1 MAEYSKQRKN
11 SALQELKRLQEEDRA
26 AGIHYEEPELRH
38 FDAQSVFEANKKQEP
53 QRKSAF
59 HIAKRSQKAQRVK
72 VHSQM
77 FENEKFEV
85 EDLSIN
91 PEHKKT
97 RTKLKRSQAKH
108 LFEEKSEAEEIQEP
122 AIEPIVEVKPEK
134 DVVSEPTQ
142 TEAVVEEQ
150 GETVE
155 VPFAEEQAV
164 QNEAVEQTEPVVE
177 ETEEPVLEE
186 VEPEQEP
193 EEAGFEEVE
202 PVVEEAKE
210 PVLEEVEPEQEPEE
224 AAFEEVELDVQEAE
238 EPASE
243 EVEFEQEPEQ
253 VAVEQVEP
261 TTQEAVETDATNDV
275 QIPEDEEEDIP
286 VEEVPVV
293 TMEEDNTDV
302 DSIPVEVVDEEEAAP
317 TIVEPSIE
325 VDQDI
330 TPAEPEPLETLEV
343 EEASPEL
350 VEPMSSLDE
359 EFNQVQ
365 AEEPVE
371 EVASEPEVEEPR
383 ELTDEEKLAA
393 FKARQV
399 EEMKRSL
406 ASSAQDDKEIQSQQV
421 DEVDDLVRPYEAMPF
436 ANENTEAEDVELQNP
451 KSVQE
456 AFDDVKKN
464 SEELRSS
471 LSKRDIA
478 EEDQNPQG
486 EPEEEP
492 DEVIELSEDDLDDD
506 IVLTNDDFL
515 PAQGEV
521 AHGEENLDED
531 DIPVEFYDEEAQTE
545 AQSEVSKEVEASE
558 DQEEVEEEI
567 ETSDLYEEKKH
578 FMFSEY
584 VLEEDYLEE
593 QSQMGYHYVKRDGKR
608 FFFRKGDPKDYYYQ
622 VNYYKEEPS
631 ADVKA
636 QWKAD
641 GWKLLSISNSKN
653 KKDAGW
659 YILRNEEKTGEYRKK
674 IANEEEKF
682 AFFKKYRNSCRSTL
696 FLIFVCMVVCAICT
710 AIQVYSSGQIYS
722 IGILIGIAVC
732 VVLFFIA
739 LIAFISYYRLLRG
752 ATKQANLLNARIRL
766 KERKQSAADLQQLKS
781 DAELDSEWEKVEREE
796 A

>member
-108 LFEEKSEAEEIQEP
+108 LFEEKSETEAIQEP

-155 VPFAEEQAV
+155 VPVAEEQTV

-177 ETEEPVLEE
+177 ETEEPVFEE
-186 VEPEQEP
+186 VQQEP
-193 EEAGFEEVE
+193 EEAAFEEVE
-202 PVVEEAKE
+202 PVVEEAEE
-210 PVLEEVEPEQEPEE
+210 PVSEETEPEQEPEE

-243 EVEFEQEPEQ
+243 EVESEQEPEQ

-261 TTQEAVETDATNDV
+261 TTQEAVETDATSDV

-286 VEEVPVV
+286 VEEIPVV

-436 ANENTEAEDVELQNP
+436 ANENTEVEDVELQNP

-531 DIPVEFYDEEAQTE
+531 DIPVEFYDEEAKTE

-567 ETSDLYEEKKH
+567 ETSNLYEEKKH

>member
-77 FENEKFEV
+77 FENEQFEV

-108 LFEEKSEAEEIQEP
+108 LFEEKSEAEAIQEP
-122 AIEPIVEVKPEK
+122 AIEPVVEVKPEK

-155 VPFAEEQAV
+155 VPVVEEQAV
-164 QNEAVEQTEPVVE
+164 QNEAVEQAEPVVE

-193 EEAGFEEVE
+193 D
-202 PVVEEAKE
+202 
-210 PVLEEVEPEQEPEE
+210 E

-243 EVEFEQEPEQ
+243 EVEPEQEPGEAASEEVESEQEPEQ

-261 TTQEAVETDATNDV
+261 TTQEAVETDAMSDV

-521 AHGEENLDED
+521 AHGKENLDED

>member
-108 LFEEKSEAEEIQEP
+108 LFEEKPETEAIQEP
-122 AIEPIVEVKPEK
+122 AIEPVVEVKPEK

-150 GETVE
+150 GETVK
-155 VPFAEEQAV
+155 VPVVEEQA
-164 QNEAVEQTEPVVE
+164 EPVVE
-177 ETEEPVLEE
+177 ETEEPVFEE
-186 VEPEQEP
+186 VQQEP

-210 PVLEEVEPEQEPEE
+210 PVLEEVEPEQEPDE

-243 EVEFEQEPEQ
+243 EVESEQEPEQ

-261 TTQEAVETDATNDV
+261 TTQEAVETDATSDV

>member
-108 LFEEKSEAEEIQEP
+108 LFEEKPETEAIQEP
-122 AIEPIVEVKPEK
+122 ATEPVVEVKPEK

-150 GETVE
+150 GETVK
-155 VPFAEEQAV
+155 VPVVEEQTV
-164 QNEAVEQTEPVVE
+164 QNEAVEQAEPVVE
-177 ETEEPVLEE
+177 ETEEPV
-186 VEPEQEP
+186 
-193 EEAGFEEVE
+193 FEEVE

-210 PVLEEVEPEQEPEE
+210 PVLEEVEPEQEPGE

-243 EVEFEQEPEQ
+243 EVESEQEPEQ

-261 TTQEAVETDATNDV
+261 TTQEAVETDATSDV

-406 ASSAQDDKEIQSQQV
+406 ASSAKDDKEIQSQQV

>member
-122 AIEPIVEVKPEK
+122 AIEPVVEVKPEK

-155 VPFAEEQAV
+155 VPVAEEQTV

-177 ETEEPVLEE
+177 ETEEPVFEE
-186 VEPEQEP
+186 VQQEP
-193 EEAGFEEVE
+193 EEAAFEEVE
-202 PVVEEAKE
+202 PVVEEAEE
-210 PVLEEVEPEQEPEE
+210 PVSEETEPEQEPEE

-243 EVEFEQEPEQ
+243 EVESEQEPEQ

-261 TTQEAVETDATNDV
+261 TTQEAVETDATSDV

-451 KSVQE
+451 KSAQE

-545 AQSEVSKEVEASE
+545 AQSEVSKEVKASE

-766 KERKQSAADLQQLKS
+766 KERKQSAADLQQVKS

>member
-122 AIEPIVEVKPEK
+122 AIEPAVEVKPEK

-155 VPFAEEQAV
+155 VPVAEEQTV

-177 ETEEPVLEE
+177 ETEEPVFEE
-186 VEPEQEP
+186 VQQEP

-210 PVLEEVEPEQEPEE
+210 PVLEEVELEQEPEE

-243 EVEFEQEPEQ
+243 EVESEQEPEQ
-253 VAVEQVEP
+253 LAVEQVEP
-261 TTQEAVETDATNDV
+261 TTQEAVETDATSDV

-436 ANENTEAEDVELQNP
+436 ANENTEVEDVELQNP

-531 DIPVEFYDEEAQTE
+531 DIPVEFYDEEAKTE

-567 ETSDLYEEKKH
+567 ETSNLYEEKKH

>member
-108 LFEEKSEAEEIQEP
+108 LFEEKPETEAIQEP
-122 AIEPIVEVKPEK
+122 AIEPVVEVKPEK

-155 VPFAEEQAV
+155 VPVAEEQTV

-177 ETEEPVLEE
+177 ETEEPVFEE
-186 VEPEQEP
+186 VQQEL

-243 EVEFEQEPEQ
+243 EVESEQ

-261 TTQEAVETDATNDV
+261 TTQEAVETDATSDV

-365 AEEPVE
+365 AEEPAE

-406 ASSAQDDKEIQSQQV
+406 ASSSQDDKEIQSQQV

>member
-108 LFEEKSEAEEIQEP
+108 LFEEKSEAEAIQEP
-122 AIEPIVEVKPEK
+122 AIEPVVEVKPEK

-155 VPFAEEQAV
+155 VPVVEEQTV
-164 QNEAVEQTEPVVE
+164 QNEAVEQTGPFVE
-177 ETEEPVLEE
+177 ETEEPV
-186 VEPEQEP
+186 
-193 EEAGFEEVE
+193 FEEVQ
-202 PVVEEAKE
+202 
-210 PVLEEVEPEQEPEE
+210 QEPEE

-238 EPASE
+238 EPASK
-243 EVEFEQEPEQ
+243 EVESEQEPEQ
-253 VAVEQVEP
+253 LAVEQVEP
-261 TTQEAVETDATNDV
+261 TTQEAVETDATSDV
-275 QIPEDEEEDIP
+275 QISEDEEEDIP

-365 AEEPVE
+365 AKVPVE

-531 DIPVEFYDEEAQTE
+531 DIPVEFYDEEAKTE

-593 QSQMGYHYVKRDGKR
+593 QSQMGYHYVKKDGKR

>member
-122 AIEPIVEVKPEK
+122 AIEPAVEVKPEK

-155 VPFAEEQAV
+155 VPVAEEQTV

-177 ETEEPVLEE
+177 ETEEPVFEE
-186 VEPEQEP
+186 VQQEP

-243 EVEFEQEPEQ
+243 EVESEQEPEQ
-253 VAVEQVEP
+253 LAVEQVEP
-261 TTQEAVETDATNDV
+261 TTQEAVETDATSDV

-383 ELTDEEKLAA
+383 ELTDEEKLAT

-436 ANENTEAEDVELQNP
+436 ANENTEVEDVELQNP

-531 DIPVEFYDEEAQTE
+531 DIPVEFYDEEAKTE

-567 ETSDLYEEKKH
+567 ETSNLYEEKKH

>member
-108 LFEEKSEAEEIQEP
+108 LFEEKPETEAIQEP
-122 AIEPIVEVKPEK
+122 AIEPVVEVKPEK

-150 GETVE
+150 GETVK
-155 VPFAEEQAV
+155 VPVVEEQAV
-164 QNEAVEQTEPVVE
+164 QNEAVEQAEPVVE
-177 ETEEPVLEE
+177 ETEEPV
-186 VEPEQEP
+186 
-193 EEAGFEEVE
+193 FEEVE

-210 PVLEEVEPEQEPEE
+210 PVLEEVEPEQEPDE

-243 EVEFEQEPEQ
+243 EVESEQEPEQ

-261 TTQEAVETDATNDV
+261 TTQEAVETDATSDV

>member
-122 AIEPIVEVKPEK
+122 AIEPVVEVKPEK
-134 DVVSEPTQ
+134 DVVSELTQ

-155 VPFAEEQAV
+155 VPVAEEQTV

-177 ETEEPVLEE
+177 ETEEPVFEE
-186 VEPEQEP
+186 VQQEP

-202 PVVEEAKE
+202 PVVEEAEE
-210 PVLEEVEPEQEPEE
+210 PVSEETEPEQEPEE

-243 EVEFEQEPEQ
+243 EVESEQEPEQ

-261 TTQEAVETDATNDV
+261 TTQEAVETDATSDV

>member
-122 AIEPIVEVKPEK
+122 AIEPVVEVKPEK

-155 VPFAEEQAV
+155 VPVVEEQAV

-177 ETEEPVLEE
+177 ETEEPVFEE
-186 VEPEQEP
+186 VQQEP

-210 PVLEEVEPEQEPEE
+210 PVSEETEPEQEPEE

-243 EVEFEQEPEQ
+243 EVESEQEPEQ

-261 TTQEAVETDATNDV
+261 TTQEAVETDATSDV
-275 QIPEDEEEDIP
+275 QIP

>member
-122 AIEPIVEVKPEK
+122 AIEPVVEVKPEK

-155 VPFAEEQAV
+155 VPVAEEQTV

-177 ETEEPVLEE
+177 ETEEPVFEE
-186 VEPEQEP
+186 VQQEP
-193 EEAGFEEVE
+193 EEAAFEEVE

-210 PVLEEVEPEQEPEE
+210 PVLEEVEPEQESEE

-243 EVEFEQEPEQ
+243 EVESEQEPEQ

-261 TTQEAVETDATNDV
+261 TTQEAVETDATSDV

-531 DIPVEFYDEEAQTE
+531 DIPVEFYDEEAQME
-545 AQSEVSKEVEASE
+545 AQSEVSKEVKASE

>member
-108 LFEEKSEAEEIQEP
+108 LFEEKPETEAIQEP
-122 AIEPIVEVKPEK
+122 ATEPVVEVKPEK

-155 VPFAEEQAV
+155 VPVVEEQTV
-164 QNEAVEQTEPVVE
+164 QNEAVEQAEPVVE
-177 ETEEPVLEE
+177 ETEEPV
-186 VEPEQEP
+186 
-193 EEAGFEEVE
+193 FEEVE

-243 EVEFEQEPEQ
+243 EVESEQEPEQ

-261 TTQEAVETDATNDV
+261 TTQEAVETDATSDV

-371 EVASEPEVEEPR
+371 EVASEPEVEESR

-531 DIPVEFYDEEAQTE
+531 DIPVEFYDEEAQME

>member
-91 PEHKKT
+91 PEHRKT

-155 VPFAEEQAV
+155 VPVAEEQTV

-177 ETEEPVLEE
+177 ETEEPVFEE
-186 VEPEQEP
+186 VQQEP
-193 EEAGFEEVE
+193 EEAAFEEVE
-202 PVVEEAKE
+202 PVVEEAEE
-210 PVLEEVEPEQEPEE
+210 PVSEETEPEQEPEE

-243 EVEFEQEPEQ
+243 EVESEQEPEQ
-253 VAVEQVEP
+253 LAVEQVEP
-261 TTQEAVETDATNDV
+261 TTQEAVETDATSDV

-682 AFFKKYRNSCRSTL
+682 TFFKKYRNSCRSTL

>member
-108 LFEEKSEAEEIQEP
+108 LFEEKPETEAIQEP
-122 AIEPIVEVKPEK
+122 AIEPVVEVKPEK

-150 GETVE
+150 GETVK
-155 VPFAEEQAV
+155 VPVVEEQAV
-164 QNEAVEQTEPVVE
+164 QNEAVEQAEPVVE
-177 ETEEPVLEE
+177 ETEEPV
-186 VEPEQEP
+186 
-193 EEAGFEEVE
+193 FEEVQ
-202 PVVEEAKE
+202 
-210 PVLEEVEPEQEPEE
+210 QEPEE

-243 EVEFEQEPEQ
+243 EVESEQEPEQ

-261 TTQEAVETDATNDV
+261 TTQEAVETNATSDV

-578 FMFSEY
+578 FMLSEY

>member
-108 LFEEKSEAEEIQEP
+108 LFEEKPETEAIQEP
-122 AIEPIVEVKPEK
+122 AIEPVVEVKPKK

-150 GETVE
+150 GETVK
-155 VPFAEEQAV
+155 VPVVEEQTV

-177 ETEEPVLEE
+177 ETEEPV
-186 VEPEQEP
+186 
-193 EEAGFEEVE
+193 FEEVE

-243 EVEFEQEPEQ
+243 EVESEQETEQ

-261 TTQEAVETDATNDV
+261 TTQEAVETDATSDV

-365 AEEPVE
+365 AEVPVE

>member
-108 LFEEKSEAEEIQEP
+108 LFEEKPETEAIQEP
-122 AIEPIVEVKPEK
+122 AIEPVVEVKPEK

-155 VPFAEEQAV
+155 VPVAE
-164 QNEAVEQTEPVVE
+164 EQTEPVVE
-177 ETEEPVLEE
+177 ETEEPVFEE
-186 VEPEQEP
+186 VQQEP
-193 EEAGFEEVE
+193 EEAAFEEVE

-210 PVLEEVEPEQEPEE
+210 PVLEEVEPEQESEE

-243 EVEFEQEPEQ
+243 EVESEQEPEQ

-261 TTQEAVETDATNDV
+261 TTQEAVETDATSDV

-421 DEVDDLVRPYEAMPF
+421 DEVDDLVHPYEAMPF
-436 ANENTEAEDVELQNP
+436 VNENTEAEDVELQNP

-545 AQSEVSKEVEASE
+545 AQSEVSKEVKASE

-766 KERKQSAADLQQLKS
+766 KERKQSAADLQQVKS

>member
-108 LFEEKSEAEEIQEP
+108 LFEEKPETEAIQEP
-122 AIEPIVEVKPEK
+122 AIEPVVEVKPEK

-155 VPFAEEQAV
+155 VPVVEGQAV
-164 QNEAVEQTEPVVE
+164 QNEAVEQAGPVVE
-177 ETEEPVLEE
+177 ETEEPVFEE
-186 VEPEQEP
+186 VQQEP

-202 PVVEEAKE
+202 PVVEEA
-210 PVLEEVEPEQEPEE
+210 
-224 AAFEEVELDVQEAE
+224 E

-243 EVEFEQEPEQ
+243 EVESEQEPEQ

-261 TTQEAVETDATNDV
+261 TTQKAVETDATSDV

-406 ASSAQDDKEIQSQQV
+406 ASSAQDDKEVQSQQV

>member
-108 LFEEKSEAEEIQEP
+108 LFEEKPETEAIQEP
-122 AIEPIVEVKPEK
+122 AIEPVVEVKPEK

-155 VPFAEEQAV
+155 VPVVEEQAA
-164 QNEAVEQTEPVVE
+164 QNEAVEQAGPVVE
-177 ETEEPVLEE
+177 ETEEPVFEE
-186 VEPEQEP
+186 VQQEP

-210 PVLEEVEPEQEPEE
+210 PVLEEVEPEQEPGE

-243 EVEFEQEPEQ
+243 EVESEQEPGQ
-253 VAVEQVEP
+253 VDVEQVEP
-261 TTQEAVETDATNDV
+261 TTQEAVETDATSDV

-383 ELTDEEKLAA
+383 KLTDEEKLAA

-486 EPEEEP
+486 EP

-781 DAELDSEWEKVEREE
+781 DAELNSEWEKVEREE

>member
-108 LFEEKSEAEEIQEP
+108 LFKEKSEAEEIQEP
-122 AIEPIVEVKPEK
+122 AIEPVVEVKPEK

-155 VPFAEEQAV
+155 VPVAEEQTV

-177 ETEEPVLEE
+177 ETEEPVFEE
-186 VEPEQEP
+186 VQQEP
-193 EEAGFEEVE
+193 EEAAFEEVE

-210 PVLEEVEPEQEPEE
+210 PVLEEVEPEQESEE

-243 EVEFEQEPEQ
+243 EVESEQESEQ

-261 TTQEAVETDATNDV
+261 TTQEAVETDATSDV

-545 AQSEVSKEVEASE
+545 AQSEVSKEVKASE

-752 ATKQANLLNARIRL
+752 ANKQANLLNARIRL

>member
-122 AIEPIVEVKPEK
+122 AIEPAVEVKPEK

-155 VPFAEEQAV
+155 VPVAEEQTV

-177 ETEEPVLEE
+177 ETEVPVFEE
-186 VEPEQEP
+186 VQQEP

-210 PVLEEVEPEQEPEE
+210 PVLEEVEPEQKPEE

-243 EVEFEQEPEQ
+243 EVESEQEPEQ
-253 VAVEQVEP
+253 LAVEQVEP
-261 TTQEAVETDATNDV
+261 TTQEAVETDATSDV

-436 ANENTEAEDVELQNP
+436 ANENTEVEDVELQNP

-531 DIPVEFYDEEAQTE
+531 DIPVEFYDEEAKTE

>member
-108 LFEEKSEAEEIQEP
+108 LFEEKPETEAIQEP
-122 AIEPIVEVKPEK
+122 AIEPVVEVKPEK

-155 VPFAEEQAV
+155 VPVAEEQTV

-177 ETEEPVLEE
+177 ETEEPVFEE
-186 VEPEQEP
+186 VQQEP

-202 PVVEEAKE
+202 E
-210 PVLEEVEPEQEPEE
+210 PVSEETEPEQEPEE

-243 EVEFEQEPEQ
+243 EVESEQEPEQ

-261 TTQEAVETDATNDV
+261 TTQEAVETDATSDV

-302 DSIPVEVVDEEEAAP
+302 DSIPVEVVDEEETAP

-365 AEEPVE
+365 AEVPVE

-436 ANENTEAEDVELQNP
+436 ANENIEAEDVELQNP

-653 KKDAGW
+653 KNDAGW

-766 KERKQSAADLQQLKS
+766 KERKQSAADLQQVKS

>member
-122 AIEPIVEVKPEK
+122 AIEPVVEVKPEK

-155 VPFAEEQAV
+155 VPVAEEQTV

-177 ETEEPVLEE
+177 ETEEPVFEE
-186 VEPEQEP
+186 VQQEP
-193 EEAGFEEVE
+193 EEAAFEEVE
-202 PVVEEAKE
+202 PVVEEA
-210 PVLEEVEPEQEPEE
+210 EELVSEETEPEQEPEE

-243 EVEFEQEPEQ
+243 EVESEQEPEQ

-261 TTQEAVETDATNDV
+261 TTQEAVETDATSDV

-330 TPAEPEPLETLEV
+330 TPAEPGPLETLEV

-365 AEEPVE
+365 AEVPVE

-506 IVLTNDDFL
+506 IVLTNDDLL

-766 KERKQSAADLQQLKS
+766 KERKQSAADLQQVKS

>member
-59 HIAKRSQKAQRVK
+59 HIAKRSQKTQRVK

-108 LFEEKSEAEEIQEP
+108 LFEEKSEAEAIQEP
-122 AIEPIVEVKPEK
+122 AIEPVVEVKPEK

-155 VPFAEEQAV
+155 VPVAEEQTV

-177 ETEEPVLEE
+177 ETEEPVFEE
-186 VEPEQEP
+186 VQQEP
-193 EEAGFEEVE
+193 EEAAFEEVE
-202 PVVEEAKE
+202 PVVEEAEE
-210 PVLEEVEPEQEPEE
+210 PVSEETEPEQEPEE

-243 EVEFEQEPEQ
+243 EVESEQEPEQ

-261 TTQEAVETDATNDV
+261 TTQEAVETDATSDV

-365 AEEPVE
+365 AEVPVE

-558 DQEEVEEEI
+558 DQEDVEEEI

-593 QSQMGYHYVKRDGKR
+593 QSQMGYHYVKRDGKG

-766 KERKQSAADLQQLKS
+766 KERKQSAADLQQVKS

>member
-122 AIEPIVEVKPEK
+122 AIEPAVEVKPEK

-155 VPFAEEQAV
+155 VPVAEEQTV

-177 ETEEPVLEE
+177 ETEEPVFEE
-186 VEPEQEP
+186 VQQEP

-210 PVLEEVEPEQEPEE
+210 PVLEEVELEQEPEE

-243 EVEFEQEPEQ
+243 EVESEQEPEQ
-253 VAVEQVEP
+253 LAVEQVEP
-261 TTQEAVETDATNDV
+261 TTQEAVETDATSDV

-406 ASSAQDDKEIQSQQV
+406 ASSAQDDKDIQSQQV

-436 ANENTEAEDVELQNP
+436 ANENTEVEDVELQNP

-531 DIPVEFYDEEAQTE
+531 DIPVEFYDEEAKTE
-545 AQSEVSKEVEASE
+545 AQSEVSKEIEASE

-567 ETSDLYEEKKH
+567 ETSNLYEEKKH

>member
-108 LFEEKSEAEEIQEP
+108 LFEEKSEAEEIQEA
-122 AIEPIVEVKPEK
+122 AIEPVVEVKPEK

-150 GETVE
+150 GETVK
-155 VPFAEEQAV
+155 VPVVEEQAV
-164 QNEAVEQTEPVVE
+164 QNEAVEQAELVVE
-177 ETEEPVLEE
+177 ETEEPVFEE
-186 VEPEQEP
+186 VQQEP

-210 PVLEEVEPEQEPEE
+210 PVLEEVEPEQEPE
-224 AAFEEVELDVQEAE
+224 
-238 EPASE
+238 
-243 EVEFEQEPEQ
+243 Q

-261 TTQEAVETDATNDV
+261 TTQEAVETDATSDV

-578 FMFSEY
+578 FMLSEY

>member
-108 LFEEKSEAEEIQEP
+108 LFEEKSEAEAIQEP
-122 AIEPIVEVKPEK
+122 AIEPVVEVKPEK

-150 GETVE
+150 GETVK
-155 VPFAEEQAV
+155 VPVVEEQAV
-164 QNEAVEQTEPVVE
+164 QNEAVEQAEPVVE
-177 ETEEPVLEE
+177 ETEEPV
-186 VEPEQEP
+186 
-193 EEAGFEEVE
+193 FEEVE

-210 PVLEEVEPEQEPEE
+210 PVLEEVEPEQEPDE

-243 EVEFEQEPEQ
+243 EVESEQEPEQ
-253 VAVEQVEP
+253 VDVEQVEP
-261 TTQEAVETDATNDV
+261 TTQEAVETDATSDV

-486 EPEEEP
+486 EPEEKP

>member
-108 LFEEKSEAEEIQEP
+108 LFEEKPETEAIQEP
-122 AIEPIVEVKPEK
+122 AIEPVVEVKPEK

-155 VPFAEEQAV
+155 VPVVEEQAV
-164 QNEAVEQTEPVVE
+164 QNEAVEQAGPVVE
-177 ETEEPVLEE
+177 ETEEPV
-186 VEPEQEP
+186 
-193 EEAGFEEVE
+193 FEEVE

-210 PVLEEVEPEQEPEE
+210 PVLEEVEPEQEPDE

-243 EVEFEQEPEQ
+243 EVESEQEPEQ

-261 TTQEAVETDATNDV
+261 TTQEAVETDATSDV

-436 ANENTEAEDVELQNP
+436 ANENTEAEDVGLQNP

>member
-38 FDAQSVFEANKKQEP
+38 FDAQSVFETNKKQEP

-108 LFEEKSEAEEIQEP
+108 LFEEKTETEAIQEP
-122 AIEPIVEVKPEK
+122 AIEPVVEVKPEK
-134 DVVSEPTQ
+134 DVVSELTQ

-155 VPFAEEQAV
+155 VPVVEEQAV
-164 QNEAVEQTEPVVE
+164 QNEAVEQAGSVVE
-177 ETEEPVLEE
+177 ETEEPVFEE
-186 VEPEQEP
+186 VQQEP

-210 PVLEEVEPEQEPEE
+210 PVLEEVEPEQEPE
-224 AAFEEVELDVQEAE
+224 
-238 EPASE
+238 
-243 EVEFEQEPEQ
+243 Q

-261 TTQEAVETDATNDV
+261 TTQEAVETDATSDV

-521 AHGEENLDED
+521 THGEEKLDED

>member
-108 LFEEKSEAEEIQEP
+108 LFEEKPETEAIQEP

-155 VPFAEEQAV
+155 VPVAEEQTV

-177 ETEEPVLEE
+177 ETEEPV
-186 VEPEQEP
+186 
-193 EEAGFEEVE
+193 FEEVE
-202 PVVEEAKE
+202 PVVEEAEE

-243 EVEFEQEPEQ
+243 EVESEQEPEQ

-261 TTQEAVETDATNDV
+261 TTQEAVETDATSDV

-766 KERKQSAADLQQLKS
+766 KGRKQSAADLQQVKS

>member
-108 LFEEKSEAEEIQEP
+108 LFEEKSEAEAIQEP
-122 AIEPIVEVKPEK
+122 AIEPVVEVKPEK

-155 VPFAEEQAV
+155 VPVAEEQTV

-177 ETEEPVLEE
+177 ETEEPVFEE
-186 VEPEQEP
+186 VQQEP
-193 EEAGFEEVE
+193 EEAAFEEVE
-202 PVVEEAKE
+202 PVVEEAEE
-210 PVLEEVEPEQEPEE
+210 PVSEETEPEQEPEE

-243 EVEFEQEPEQ
+243 EVESEQEPEQ

-261 TTQEAVETDATNDV
+261 TTQEAVETDATSDV

-293 TMEEDNTDV
+293 TMEEDNADV

-492 DEVIELSEDDLDDD
+492 DEVIELSEDDLDDE

-578 FMFSEY
+578 FMFSGY

-766 KERKQSAADLQQLKS
+766 KERKQSAADLQQVKS

>member
-1 MAEYSKQRKN
+1 MAEYSKQSKN

-108 LFEEKSEAEEIQEP
+108 LFEEKSEAEAIQEP
-122 AIEPIVEVKPEK
+122 AIEPVVEVKPEK

-155 VPFAEEQAV
+155 VPVAEEQTV

-177 ETEEPVLEE
+177 ETEEPVFEE
-186 VEPEQEP
+186 VQQEP
-193 EEAGFEEVE
+193 EEAAFEEVE
-202 PVVEEAKE
+202 PVVEEAEE
-210 PVLEEVEPEQEPEE
+210 PVSEETEPEQEPEE

-243 EVEFEQEPEQ
+243 EVESEQEPEQ

-261 TTQEAVETDATNDV
+261 TTQEAVETDATSDV

-492 DEVIELSEDDLDDD
+492 DEVIELSEDDLDDE

-766 KERKQSAADLQQLKS
+766 KERKQSAADLQQVKS
-781 DAELDSEWEKVEREE
+781 DTELDSEWEKVEREE

>member
-108 LFEEKSEAEEIQEP
+108 LFEEKPETEAIQEP
-122 AIEPIVEVKPEK
+122 AIEPVVEVKPEK

-155 VPFAEEQAV
+155 VPVAEEQTV

-177 ETEEPVLEE
+177 ETEEPVFEE
-186 VEPEQEP
+186 VQQEP
-193 EEAGFEEVE
+193 EEAAFEEVE
-202 PVVEEAKE
+202 LDVQEAKE

-243 EVEFEQEPEQ
+243 EVESEQEPEQ

-261 TTQEAVETDATNDV
+261 TTQEAVETDATSDV

-471 LSKRDIA
+471 LSKRNIA

-682 AFFKKYRNSCRSTL
+682 AFVQEIPQ
-696 FLIFVCMVVCAICT
+696 FLPLNFVLNLCMYGSMCNLYS
-710 AIQVYSSGQIYS
+710 YSSLFKWTNLFHWNFDWNCCLCCLILHCLDCIYQLLPFTTRGYQTS
-722 IGILIGIAVC
+722 Q
-732 VVLFFIA
+732 FIKCTNS
-739 LIAFISYYRLLRG
+739 FEG
-752 ATKQANLLNARIRL
+752 T
-766 KERKQSAADLQQLKS
+766 
-781 DAELDSEWEKVEREE
+781 
-796 A
+796 

>member
-122 AIEPIVEVKPEK
+122 AIEPVVEVKPEK

-155 VPFAEEQAV
+155 VPVAEEQTV

-177 ETEEPVLEE
+177 ETEEPVFEE
-186 VEPEQEP
+186 VQQEP
-193 EEAGFEEVE
+193 EEAAFEEVE

-210 PVLEEVEPEQEPEE
+210 PVLEEVEPEQESEE

-243 EVEFEQEPEQ
+243 EVESEHEPEQ

-261 TTQEAVETDATNDV
+261 TTQEAVETDATSDV

-545 AQSEVSKEVEASE
+545 AQSEVSKEVKASE

-608 FFFRKGDPKDYYYQ
+608 FFFKKGDPKDYYYQ

>member
-155 VPFAEEQAV
+155 VPVAEEQTV

-177 ETEEPVLEE
+177 ETEEPVFEE
-186 VEPEQEP
+186 VQQEP
-193 EEAGFEEVE
+193 EEAAFEEVE
-202 PVVEEAKE
+202 PVVEEAEE
-210 PVLEEVEPEQEPEE
+210 PVSEETEPEQEPEE

-243 EVEFEQEPEQ
+243 EVESEQEPEQ

-261 TTQEAVETDATNDV
+261 TTQEAVETDETSDV

-531 DIPVEFYDEEAQTE
+531 DIPVEFYDEEAKTE

-567 ETSDLYEEKKH
+567 ETSNLYEEKKH

-710 AIQVYSSGQIYS
+710 AIQVYSSGPIYS

-766 KERKQSAADLQQLKS
+766 KERKQSAADLQQVKS

>member
-108 LFEEKSEAEEIQEP
+108 LFEEKPETEAIQEP
-122 AIEPIVEVKPEK
+122 AIEPVIEVKPEK

-155 VPFAEEQAV
+155 VPVAEEQTV

-177 ETEEPVLEE
+177 ETEEPVFEE
-186 VEPEQEP
+186 VQQEP
-193 EEAGFEEVE
+193 EEAAFEEVE

-210 PVLEEVEPEQEPEE
+210 PVLEEVEPEQESEE

-243 EVEFEQEPEQ
+243 EVESEQEPEQ

-261 TTQEAVETDATNDV
+261 TTQEAVETDATSDV

-545 AQSEVSKEVEASE
+545 AQSEVSKEVKASE

-766 KERKQSAADLQQLKS
+766 KERKQSAADLQQVKS
-781 DAELDSEWEKVEREE
+781 DAELEKVEREE

>member
-108 LFEEKSEAEEIQEP
+108 LFEEKPETEAIQEP
-122 AIEPIVEVKPEK
+122 AIEPVVEVKPEK

-150 GETVE
+150 GETVK
-155 VPFAEEQAV
+155 VPVVEEQA
-164 QNEAVEQTEPVVE
+164 ELVVE
-177 ETEEPVLEE
+177 ETEEPVFEE
-186 VEPEQEP
+186 VQQEP

-210 PVLEEVEPEQEPEE
+210 PVLEEVESEQEPEE

-243 EVEFEQEPEQ
+243 EVESEQEPEQ

-261 TTQEAVETDATNDV
+261 TTQEAVETDATSDV

-531 DIPVEFYDEEAQTE
+531 DIPVEFYDEEAQME

-732 VVLFFIA
+732 VILFFIA

>member
-122 AIEPIVEVKPEK
+122 AIEPVVEVKPEK

-155 VPFAEEQAV
+155 VPVAEEQTV

-177 ETEEPVLEE
+177 ETEEPVFEE
-186 VEPEQEP
+186 VQQEP
-193 EEAGFEEVE
+193 EEAAFEEVE
-202 PVVEEAKE
+202 PVVEEAEE
-210 PVLEEVEPEQEPEE
+210 PVSEETEPEQEPEE

-243 EVEFEQEPEQ
+243 EVESEQEPEQ

-261 TTQEAVETDATNDV
+261 TTQEAVETDATSDV

-365 AEEPVE
+365 AEVPVE

-436 ANENTEAEDVELQNP
+436 ANENIEAEDVELQNP

-766 KERKQSAADLQQLKS
+766 KERKQSAADLQQVKS

>member
-108 LFEEKSEAEEIQEP
+108 LFEEKPETEAIQEP
-122 AIEPIVEVKPEK
+122 AIEPVVEVKPEK

-150 GETVE
+150 GETVK
-155 VPFAEEQAV
+155 VPVVEEQTV

-177 ETEEPVLEE
+177 ETEEPV
-186 VEPEQEP
+186 
-193 EEAGFEEVE
+193 FEEVE

-210 PVLEEVEPEQEPEE
+210 PVLEEVEPEQEPDE

-243 EVEFEQEPEQ
+243 EVESEQEPEQ

-261 TTQEAVETDATNDV
+261 TTQEAVETDATSDV

-330 TPAEPEPLETLEV
+330 TPAEAEPLETLEV

-421 DEVDDLVRPYEAMPF
+421 DEVDDLVRPYETMPF